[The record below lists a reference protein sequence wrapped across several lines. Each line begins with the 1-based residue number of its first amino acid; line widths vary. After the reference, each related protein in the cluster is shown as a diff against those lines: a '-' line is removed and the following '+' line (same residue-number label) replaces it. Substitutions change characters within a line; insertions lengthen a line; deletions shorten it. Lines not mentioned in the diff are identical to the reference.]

1 MSMKIKKIAVLGSG
15 VMGSGIACQLANAG
29 FEVLLLDIIP
39 FGLSDAE
46 KMNPSLRNKV
56 VNDSLQKVMKST
68 PDPLY
73 TKSYASRIK
82 TGNFEDN
89 LFQIADCQW
98 IIEVVIEDLKIK
110 KELYESVEKF
120 RKPGT
125 YITTNTSGIPIR
137 LLTKD
142 RSEDFRKHFMGTH
155 FFNPPRYLRL
165 MELIP
170 GPETDPEAVE
180 FFMHF
185 GREFLGK
192 QTVHCKDTPAFI
204 GNRVGIFSIARLLE
218 LTDEFGFDIE
228 TVDALTGPVIGR
240 PATGT
245 FRLQDLV
252 GIDTGLKVMK
262 GVIEHCPDDE
272 YFSAYSQKPLPQ
284 YFDFL
289 MENKFLGNKTG
300 QGFYQKTKEKDE
312 EGKSIIL
319 ALDIRSNQYKPSQK
333 IRMDAIKTAK
343 KLDTLTMKVRSFF
356 EGDEDACRFIQKYFL
371 GLFAYVSKR
380 IPEISDDVFSV
391 DDAMKNGYAWDAG
404 PFEYWDMI
412 GVEKAV
418 LLAEKQ
424 GLMIAPWVKD
434 MLVKGMTSFY
444 TFENGK
450 RHYYNVAS
458 KKYEILPGAD
468 KNIQLAAFKNNV
480 IFKNTEAR
488 VLDIG
493 DGVLCLEFIS
503 KSNVI
508 GEGTGEAMNKAIDIA
523 ESEGW
528 KGLVIGNNAPNF
540 SVGANLMLVAMH
552 SYQKDWNKL
561 NELVAGFQDVNMRLR
576 YSTVPVVIATQG
588 YVFGGGVEMSM
599 HADSVMAA
607 AESYIGLVEAG
618 VGLLPGG
625 GGTKEFAVRLSDTFF
640 EGDVQM
646 PKLAEMFKTI
656 AMAQVA
662 TSAPMAFDMMYLL
675 PHRDKV
681 VLNNAHVLHAAKQQ
695 VLRLSDNYVPPV
707 PKQVKVL
714 GRAGLATLFTA
725 INEFKLGQ
733 FISAHD
739 ALIAS
744 KTAWVMCGGDL
755 TGTQIVTEQYLL
767 DIEREAFISLCG
779 EEKTLERIQ
788 YMLQF
793 NKPLRN

>member
-1 MSMKIKKIAVLGSG
+1 MSIKIRKIAVLGSG
-15 VMGSGIACQLANAG
+15 VMGSGIACHFANAG
-29 FEVLLLDIIP
+29 FEVLLLDIVP
-39 FGLSDAE
+39 FGLNEEE
-46 KMNPSLRNKV
+46 KTNPVIRNKI
-56 VNDSLQKVMKST
+56 VNDSLQKVLKST

-73 TKSYASRIK
+73 KKSYATRIK
-82 TGNFEDN
+82 TGNFEDD
-89 LFQIADCQW
+89 LKQIETCDW
-98 IIEVVIEDLKIK
+98 IIEVVIEDLDIK
-110 KELYESVEKF
+110 KNLYEQVEKY
-120 RKPGT
+120 RKPGAF
-125 YITTNTSGIPIR
+125 ISTNTSGIPIR
-137 LLTKD
+137 LLSKD
-142 RSEDFRKHFMGTH
+142 RSDDFRKHFLGTH

-165 MELIP
+165 FEIIP
-170 GPETDPEAVE
+170 GPETDPNVVH
-180 FFMHF
+180 FFMEF

-192 QTVHCKDTPAFI
+192 QSVLCKDTPAFI
-204 GNRVGIFSIARLLE
+204 ANRVGIFSIARLLE

-240 PATGT
+240 PNTGT

-262 GVIEHCPDDE
+262 GVIEHCPKDE
-272 YFSAYSQKPLPQ
+272 YFSVFSQKPFPA

-289 MENKFLGNKTG
+289 TENKFLGNKSG
-300 QGFYQKTKEKDE
+300 QGFYQKTREKDA

-319 ALDIRSNQYKPSQK
+319 ALDIRSNQYVPSQK
-333 IRMDAIKTAK
+333 VRMDAIKTAK

-356 EGDEDACRFIQKYFL
+356 ECEDPACLFIQKYFL
-371 GLFAYVSKR
+371 SLFAYASQR
-380 IPEISDDVFSV
+380 IPEISDDVFSM
-391 DDAMKNGYAWDAG
+391 DDALKNGYAWDAG

-412 GVEKAV
+412 GVGKAV
-418 LLAEKQ
+418 LLAEQ
-424 GLMIAPWVKD
+424 NGLNVATWVKD
-434 MLVKGMTSFY
+434 MLNAGVTSFY

-450 RHYYNVAS
+450 RHYYNITS
-458 KKYEILPGAD
+458 KKYEVLPGAE
-468 KNIQLAAFKNNV
+468 KTIHLAAFKNNI
-480 IFKNTEAR
+480 IFKNTEAQI
-488 VLDIG
+488 LDIG

-552 SYQKDWNKL
+552 SFQKDWKKL
-561 NELVAGFQDVNMRLR
+561 DELVAGFQDVNMRLR
-576 YSTVPVVIATQG
+576 YASVPVVIATQG

-599 HADSVMAA
+599 HADSVMAS

-625 GGTKEFAVRLSDTFF
+625 GGTKEFAVRLSESFF

-646 PKLAEMFKTI
+646 PRLAEMFKTI

-662 TSAPMAFDMMYLL
+662 TSAPMAFDMKYLL
-675 PHRDKV
+675 PDRDHV
-681 VLNNAHVLHAAKQQ
+681 VLNTAHVLYKAKQQ
-695 VLRLSDNYVPPV
+695 VLRLAINYVPPV
-707 PKQVKVL
+707 AKQVKVL
-714 GRAGLATLFTA
+714 GRAGLATLYTA

-733 FISAHD
+733 FISQHD
-739 ALIAS
+739 GLIAS
-744 KTAWVMCGGDL
+744 KTAYVMCGGDL
-755 TGTQIVTEQYLL
+755 TGSQTVSEQYLL

>member
-1 MSMKIKKIAVLGSG
+1 MLKKIKKIAVLGSG
-15 VMGSGIACQLANAG
+15 VMGSGIACHLANAG

-46 KMNPSLRNKV
+46 VSIPAVRNKIV
-56 VNDSLQKVMKST
+56 QESLQKVIKSS
-68 PDPLY
+68 PAPLY
-73 TKSYASRIK
+73 KNSFANRIQ
-82 TGNFEDN
+82 TGNFEDD
-89 LFQIADCQW
+89 LHKTGDCDW
-98 IIEVVIEDLKIK
+98 ILEVVIEDLNIK
-110 KELYESVEKF
+110 KSLYEKIEQF
-120 RKPGT
+120 RKPGSF
-125 YITTNTSGIPIR
+125 ITSNTSGIPIQ
-137 LLTKD
+137 LLSKG
-142 RSEDFRKHFMGTH
+142 RSEDFRRHFLGTH

-165 MELIP
+165 LEIIP
-170 GPETDPEAVE
+170 GPDTDPAVIE
-180 FFMHF
+180 FFMDF

-192 QTVHCKDTPAFI
+192 QSVLCKDTPAFI
-204 GNRVGIFSIARLLE
+204 ANRVGIFSIARLLE
-218 LTDEFGFDIE
+218 LTDEFGLDIE
-228 TVDALTGPVIGR
+228 TVDALTGSVIGR
-240 PATGT
+240 PSTGT

-262 GVIEHCPDDE
+262 GVIDHCPEDE
-272 YFSAYSQKPLPQ
+272 YFKVFSQKPLPA

-289 MENKFLGNKTG
+289 TENKFLGNKTG
-300 QGFYQKTKEKDE
+300 QGFYQKTKERDA

-319 ALDIRSNQYKPSQK
+319 ALDIRTNTYQPSRK
-333 IRMDAIKTAK
+333 IRLDAIKTAK
-343 KLDTLTMKVRSFF
+343 KLDSLTMKVRSFF
-356 EGDEDACRFIQKYFL
+356 ESEEPECLFIQKYFL
-371 GLFAYVSKR
+371 SLFEYVSHR
-380 IPEISDDVFSV
+380 IPEISDDIFSV
-391 DDAMKNGYAWDAG
+391 DDALKNGYAWDAG

-412 GVEKAV
+412 GVEKAIE
-418 LLAEKQ
+418 LAEKQ
-424 GLMIAPWVKD
+424 GLNIAPWVKS
-434 MLVKGMTSFY
+434 MLQSGISSFY
-444 TFENGK
+444 TYQNSK
-450 RHYYNVAS
+450 RSYYHIANQ
-458 KKYEILPGAD
+458 KYETLPGAE
-468 KNIQLAAFKNNV
+468 KTIHLAAFKNN
-480 IFKNTEAR
+480 ILYKNTEAQI
-488 VLDIG
+488 LDIG
-493 DGVLCLEFIS
+493 DGVLCLEFTS

-508 GEGTGEAMNKAIDIA
+508 GEGTGEAMNKAIEIA
-523 ESEGW
+523 ENEGW

-552 SYQKDWNKL
+552 SFQKDWNKI

-576 YSTVPVVIATQG
+576 YATVPVVIATQG

-599 HADSVMAA
+599 HADGVMAA

-681 VLNNAHVLHAAKQQ
+681 ILNAAYVIYEAKQQ
-695 VLRLSDNYVPPV
+695 VLHLAKNYVPPV

-714 GRAGLATLFTA
+714 GRAGLATLYTA

-733 FISAHD
+733 FISPHD
-739 ALIAS
+739 ALIAT

-755 TGTQIVTEQYLL
+755 TGTQTVTEQYLL

>member
-15 VMGSGIACQLANAG
+15 VMGSGIACHFANAG

-39 FGLSDAE
+39 FGLSEAE
-46 KMNPSLRNKV
+46 KTNPASRNKI
-56 VNDSLQKVMKST
+56 VNDSLQKVMKSA

-73 TKSYASRIK
+73 KKSYASRIH
-82 TGNFEDN
+82 TGNFDDN
-89 LFQIADCQW
+89 LFQIADCEW

-110 KELYESVEKF
+110 KELYDRVEKF

-142 RSEDFRKHFMGTH
+142 RSEDFRKHFLGTH

-165 MELIP
+165 LELIP
-170 GPETDPEAVE
+170 GPETDPAVVE
-180 FFMHF
+180 FFMDF

-192 QTVHCKDTPAFI
+192 QSVHCKDTPAFI

-240 PATGT
+240 PGTGT

-262 GVIEHCPDDE
+262 GVIEHCPEDE
-272 YFSAYSQKPLPQ
+272 YFSVYGQKPLPA

-300 QGFYQKTKEKDE
+300 QGFYQKTKEKDA

-319 ALDIRSNQYKPSQK
+319 ALDIRSNQYKAGQK
-333 IRMDAIKTAK
+333 VRMDAIKTAK

-356 EGDEDACRFIQKYFL
+356 EGDDEACRFIQKYFL

-424 GLMIAPWVKD
+424 GLVIAPWVKD
-434 MLVKGMTSFY
+434 MLVKGITSFY

-458 KKYEILPGAD
+458 KKYEVLPGAE
-468 KNIQLAAFKNNV
+468 KNIQLAAFKNSLV
-480 IFKNTEAR
+480 YKNTEAQI
-488 VLDIG
+488 LDIG

-552 SYQKDWNKL
+552 SFQKDWNKI

-576 YSTVPVVIATQG
+576 YSSVPVVIATQG

-625 GGTKEFAVRLSDTFF
+625 GGTKEFAVRLSETFY

-681 VLNNAHVLHAAKQQ
+681 VLNTAYVLYEAKQQ
-695 VLRLSDNYVPPV
+695 VLRLSKNYIPPV

-714 GRAGLATLFTA
+714 GRAGLATLYTA

-733 FISAHD
+733 FISGHD
-739 ALIAS
+739 ALIAT

-755 TGTQIVTEQYLL
+755 TGAQNVTEQYLL